1 MQSMVRWIEI
11 VSLSSFL
18 KMPAKKKQKQKQN
31 PQWQKQSQYNFNIHP
46 YLSNFMENSM
56 TALAEWLNE
65 YNQTQTVE

>member
-1 MQSMVRWIEI
+1 MVRWIEI

-18 KMPAKKKQKQKQN
+18 KMPAKKEKKPQKN
-31 PQWQKQSQYNFNIHP
+31 THLQKQSQNNFKIHP

-56 TALAEWLNE
+56 TALTEWTNE